1 MRRTF
6 ALALVLLPLLSA
18 CDIQIVPP
26 PEAVLAGTWRLETS
40 QDTTLTQTYLTFN
53 DYGELSKI
61 VYKIGSNAT
70 VTDNS
75 PHATVSVDGL
85 NVSITSQFAGNG
97 LVINGTL
104 NEAHTVI
111 TGQQGTEIHIA
122 GLTISIDQGTVTLTK
137 Q

>member
-40 QDTTLTQTYLTFN
+40 QDK
-53 DYGELSKI
+53 S
-61 VYKIGSNAT
+61 GSNAT